1 MSFKYRVA
9 IPFALLILAVT
20 TAGEA
25 SWPQWRG
32 PSRDSVVEGSN
43 WPTSLNFLELSWKV
57 DLSKGYPGPIVSEKQ
72 VFVAETRDGNTE
84 VVRALDRQT
93 GEELW
98 SASWP
103 GKGSVPFFAKKNGDW
118 IRSTP
123 AFDGQ
128 SLFVGGMNEMF
139 VSLDAETGRENWR
152 IDFPQRY
159 NTSVPDFGFS
169 SSPLLD
175 GDAIYLQAANSVIKL
190 DKRTGRSLWRALELD
205 AGIFNS
211 GAFSSPVIASLHGR
225 RQLVVQTREALH
237 GLSLE
242 SGEVL
247 WSQEVP
253 HFRGMNILTPTVFGN
268 GVLTSSYKNKT
279 VFYDLAEATWT
290 TQPMG
295 DYWSMATQGDKI
307 MALSSDGML
316 YLIQANPEA
325 FELLD
330 SAEVSQQSTW
340 GHLAVSGNEIF
351 VRALEGVS
359 AFKWNTA
366 VRTAEVS
373 ETPTQQSLDSDA
385 TLREIVER

>member
-1 MSFKYRVA
+1 
-9 IPFALLILAVT
+9 
-20 TAGEA
+20 
-25 SWPQWRG
+25 
-32 PSRDSVVEGSN
+32 
-43 WPTSLNFLELSWKV
+43 
-57 DLSKGYPGPIVSEKQ
+57 
-72 VFVAETRDGNTE
+72 
-84 VVRALDRQT
+84 
-93 GEELW
+93 
-98 SASWP
+98 
-103 GKGSVPFFAKKNGDW
+103 
-118 IRSTP
+118 
-123 AFDGQ
+123 
-128 SLFVGGMNEMF
+128 MNEVF

-152 IDFPQRY
+152 IDFPRRY

-225 RQLVVQTREALH
+225 RQLVVQTREVLH

-279 VFYDLAEATWT
+279 VFYDLAEQSGAMVPNESWSYKSPAYMSSPVIVGNHAYLHLANGRLTCLDLETGLAAWT

-295 DYWSMATQGDKI
+295 DYWSMAVQGDKI
-307 MALSSDGML
+307 MALASDGML

-330 SAEVSQQSTW
+330 SLEVSQQSTW

-366 VRTAEVS
+366 VRTAEAP
-373 ETPTQQSLDSDA
+373 ETPTQQGLDSDT